1 MASNKGLHGN
11 RRNWVLRGG
20 VVLAVLVAGYLIF
33 EFGRIQAQYNI
44 VDAIAERQ
52 AFEEQIDSLEKQIAL
67 LQEEIALLETH
78 REIDRNAY
86 GKVEASLSGLQQKI
100 QEQREAIAFYR
111 GIISPADGE
120 RGLRVQDL
128 KVTKGNEER
137 EYHVSMVL
145 VQVMQHERSV
155 RGDVAFSLEGAQD
168 GEAVTYTLEQ
178 LVPADEDSEWPFSF
192 RYFQTFEREL
202 ILPDGFMPEKVNVE
216 VRSRTKSVASIE
228 QSFIWQGG
236 QG

>member
-1 MASNKGLHGN
+1 
-11 RRNWVLRGG
+11 
-20 VVLAVLVAGYLIF
+20 
-33 EFGRIQAQYNI
+33 
-44 VDAIAERQ
+44 
-52 AFEEQIDSLEKQIAL
+52 
-67 LQEEIALLETH
+67 
-78 REIDRNAY
+78 
-86 GKVEASLSGLQQKI
+86 
-100 QEQREAIAFYR
+100 
-111 GIISPADGE
+111 
-120 RGLRVQDL
+120 
-128 KVTKGNEER
+128 
-137 EYHVSMVL
+137 MVL

-178 LVPADEDSEWPFSF
+178 LVPADEDSDWPFSF

>member
-178 LVPADEDSEWPFSF
+178 LVPADEDSDWPFSF

>member
-1 MASNKGLHGN
+1 VASNKGLHGN